1 MKRLGLL
8 QGKRYQDMAKKK
20 VIKTKARALKKS
32 KPVKKGAIK
41 VIKKGVNFLDITCE
55 KGFHPETV
63 IDKGVV
69 TVHCVPNA

>member
-1 MKRLGLL
+1 
-8 QGKRYQDMAKKK
+8 MAKKK
-20 VIKTKARALKKS
+20 ATKKIRPAKKS

-41 VIKKGVNFLDITCE
+41 VLKKGVNFLDITCE
-55 KGFHPETV
+55 KGFHAETV